1 MSPYEKYR
9 SQITTSW
16 TRIDMLLA
24 LYDGA
29 IRCLDRGIAGS
40 GSSPGGAR
48 EPVPATGVLEA
59 QNLILALLEGLDD
72 SVGEPAPSIRR
83 LLLFCLDR
91 VQTRSPS
98 SWSEAREILNTLR
111 DGFRQIADE
120 ARTLELQGQLPP
132 LTSGTSFRAATA

>member
-9 SQITTSW
+9 TQITTGW

-29 IRCLDRGIAGS
+29 VRCLERGITAAPAQ
-40 GSSPGGAR
+40 PGATSQAL
-48 EPVPATGVLEA
+48 PATNVLEA

-72 SVGEPAPSIRR
+72 SVGEPVPSIRR

-98 SWSEAREILNTLR
+98 SWSEAHHILNTLR
-111 DGFRQIADE
+111 DGFRHIADE
-120 ARTLELQGQLPP
+120 ARTMELQGQLPP
-132 LTSGTSFRAATA
+132 LPSGTSVLAATA